1 MSKKLLSVIALTSTF
16 AITSVIA
23 QQVKN
28 NSFDSTWTHTA
39 GPPAYDDPAS
49 WATPN
54 ILTSDATIFGPQM
67 PCVFKDSLANAHSG
81 KYAMKIV
88 TTKYTPGG
96 LAGSALS
103 PYLPN
108 GTFDFAFTGSIV
120 LTTTVAVVRGYAETH
135 RYAQLDFFAKYTPV
149 GSDVATC
156 GVMLSKWTG
165 TTRDTVA
172 KGSVTIS
179 STASYTDFTI
189 NLTYVNNFLT
199 PDTAVVAFTS
209 SGTTAQ
215 AQLGS
220 ALWVDDVTFSGT
232 VPLGVEN
239 YSSLMSSIKTYPNP
253 ASENITLALTENNLQ
268 NLSLIEIFD
277 VTGRKADEVLVQNN
291 QAVLNTSSFA
301 KGLYL
306 YSAYDEKRELIGVG
320 KFNVLH

>member
-1 MSKKLLSVIALTSTF
+1 MSKKLLSVIALTTVI
-16 AITSVIA
+16 AISNSIA
-23 QQVKN
+23 QQVPN
-28 NSFDSTWTHTA
+28 SSFDSTWTHTA
-39 GPPAYDDPAS
+39 GPPAYDDPAA

-54 ILTSDATIFGPQM
+54 ILTTDATIFGAQQ

-96 LAGSALS
+96 IAGSALAA
-103 PYLPN
+103 YLPN

-120 LTTTVAVVRGYAETH
+120 LTTTVAVVRGYADTH
-135 RYAQLDFFAKYTPV
+135 RYGQLDFFAKYTPV

-165 TTRDTVA
+165 TKRDTVA
-172 KGSVTIS
+172 KGLVTMN
-179 STASYTDFTI
+179 STATYTDFTI
-189 NLTYVNNFLT
+189 PLTYVNNTLT
-199 PDTAVVAFTS
+199 PDTAVVVFSS

-220 ALWVDDVTFSGT
+220 ILWVDDVLLSGT

-253 ASENITLALTENNLQ
+253 ASENITLALTDNNNQ

-277 VTGRKADEVLVQNN
+277 VTGRKADEVIVQNN
-291 QAVLNTSSFA
+291 QAVINTASFA

-306 YSAYDEKRELIGVG
+306 YSAYNEKKELIGVG